1 MFKDEILENKR
12 RREIFVAVDANPGF
26 HLRRLQRVLNMPLTT
41 LHYHLS
47 YMTRKRIIFAESEGH
62 QKKYYTKRM
71 DVEDKRI
78 LSALRQKRMRHI
90 VLIVLAN
97 KKTKYKVL
105 ADHLKLPR
113 STLSFYLKHL
123 VDKNIL
129 TREKIG
135 HENVYI
141 LRDQDRVKKVLAAY
155 KPSFTHRPAK
165 TQA

>member
-1 MFKDEILENKR
+1 VMFKDELLENRR

-47 YMTRKRIIFAESEGH
+47 YMARKKIIFAESEGH

-97 KKTKYKVL
+97 KKTKHKVL

-155 KPSFTHRPAK
+155 KPSFTDRPAK
-165 TQA
+165 T